1 MEVKGNRGESTRND
15 TFKEVLTVL
24 YLINFRWL
32 YQFNI
37 TTWENKELEKESVR
51 EVTEVKGDRGESNRN
66 DNLTVFYLIN
76 FKWLNLLST
85 EGISRQAKN
94 ISFSYTL

>member
-1 MEVKGNRGESTRND
+1 MKGNGGESTRND

-37 TTWENKELEKESVR
+37 TTWENKVLEKESVR

-85 EGISRQAKN
+85 EIISRQAKN

>member
-1 MEVKGNRGESTRND
+1 MKGNRGESTRND

-37 TTWENKELEKESVR
+37 TTWENKVLEKESVR

-85 EGISRQAKN
+85 ESISRQAKN

>member
-1 MEVKGNRGESTRND
+1 MKGNGGESTRND

-37 TTWENKELEKESVR
+37 TTWENKVLDKESVR

-85 EGISRQAKN
+85 EIISRQAKN